1 MKNGITEDEL
11 WDLIGFIKISSARFK
26 TIMTLQ
32 NEHLMPKEIIEKT
45 DLTPSQVSI
54 ALRDLK
60 SKKLVKCVNEKTKK
74 GRMYCTT
81 PLGEKAFKKMIESI

>member
-1 MKNGITEDEL
+1 MKNDISEDEL
-11 WDLIGFIKISSARFK
+11 WSLIGFIKISSTRFK
-26 TIMTLQ
+26 IMQTLQ
-32 NEHLMPKEIIEKT
+32 DEHLMPSEITQPTEII
-45 DLTPSQVSI
+45 PSQVSI

-60 SKKLVKCVNEKTKK
+60 AKKLVKCVNEKTKK